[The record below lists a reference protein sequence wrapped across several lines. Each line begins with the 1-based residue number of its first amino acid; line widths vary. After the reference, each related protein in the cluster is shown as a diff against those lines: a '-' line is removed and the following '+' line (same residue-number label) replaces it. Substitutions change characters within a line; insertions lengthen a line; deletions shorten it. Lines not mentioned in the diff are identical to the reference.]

1 VEIRRLEEKIEDEEE
16 SIHVDFANAYIGG
29 GVLGHGCV

>member
-1 VEIRRLEEKIEDEEE
+1 MDYSDNGVEEIADHLK
-16 SIHVDFANAYIGG
+16 VDFANMYVGG